1 MRRRWI
7 RSPLP
12 LALAITLA
20 SIAIGLVIALVAGS
34 LDGREPARV
43 MLTILKYATAELF
56 ILSGAFWLIRRSKV
70 KSDAV

>member
-7 RSPLP
+7 NSPLP

-20 SIAIGLVIALVAGS
+20 SIAVGLVIALVGGS
-34 LDGREPARV
+34 LADRDPSQV

-56 ILSGAFWLIRRSKV
+56 ILWGVLWLVRRAKAS
-70 KSDAV
+70 